1 MGLTLGD
8 GAAGEVIVDDVAV
21 GSMAAQLGL
30 LPGAALV
37 ALNEV
42 PIAGLTRKAVIV
54 MIGKAKRP
62 LTLHVRP
69 GVVPGVVTHPSV
81 PAGSRAVVG
90 AVEVAKGDAKDGG
103 SPSTAPSSDL
113 DDIKERQRR
122 ERLVKQKNEGDERR
136 LRDELRAESMSK
148 RMSHRGVRSDHQ
160 GVQALRLRSDCALS
174 AL

>member
-1 MGLTLGD
+1 MGD
-8 GAAGEVIVDDVAV
+8 GAAGHVIVNDVAV
-21 GSMAAQLGL
+21 GSMASQLGL
-30 LPGAALV
+30 MPGAVLV

-42 PIAGLTRKAVIV
+42 PIRGLTSKAVIM

-69 GVVPGVVTHPSV
+69 GVVPGVGTHPSA

-90 AVEVAKGDAKDGG
+90 VGEVAKGDSKDG
-103 SPSTAPSSDL
+103 SSPSSDV
-113 DDIKERQRR
+113 DEKKERQRR

-160 GVQALRLRSDCALS
+160 GVLIAL
-174 AL
+174 

>member
-42 PIAGLTRKAVIV
+42 PIAGLTRKAVIM

-62 LTLHVRP
+62 LTRHVRP
-69 GVVPGVVTHPSV
+69 GVVPGVVTHPSA

-90 AVEVAKGDAKDGG
+90 AVAKGDSKDG
-103 SPSTAPSSDL
+103 SSPSSDV
-113 DDIKERQRR
+113 DDKKERQRR

-136 LRDELRAESMSK
+136 LLDELRAESMSK

-160 GVQALRLRSDCALS
+160 GVLIAL
-174 AL
+174 

>member
-42 PIAGLTRKAVIV
+42 PITGLTRKAVIL

-69 GVVPGVVTHPSV
+69 GVVPGVVTHPSA

-103 SPSTAPSSDL
+103 SPSSNVDEK
-113 DDIKERQRR
+113 KERQRR

-136 LRDELRAESMSK
+136 LLDELRAESMSK

-160 GVQALRLRSDCALS
+160 GVLIAL
-174 AL
+174 

>member
-42 PIAGLTRKAVIV
+42 PIAGLTRKAVIM

-69 GVVPGVVTHPSV
+69 GVVPGVVTHPSA

-103 SPSTAPSSDL
+103 SPSSNVDKK
-113 DDIKERQRR
+113 KERQRR
-122 ERLVKQKNEGDERR
+122 ERLVKQKNEKNESDERR

-160 GVQALRLRSDCALS
+160 GVLIAL
-174 AL
+174 

>member
-42 PIAGLTRKAVIV
+42 SVAGLTRKAVIM

-69 GVVPGVVTHPSV
+69 GVVPGVVTHPSA

-103 SPSTAPSSDL
+103 SPSTARTFSSGSPVRPATRCSRPPPPHEGSRSLSRAATSRPGTRRMDSRASAGSAPS
-113 DDIKERQRR
+113 
-122 ERLVKQKNEGDERR
+122 
-136 LRDELRAESMSK
+136 
-148 RMSHRGVRSDHQ
+148 RSLM
-160 GVQALRLRSDCALS
+160 VS
-174 AL
+174 AP